1 MNRSSSTFSVLGQA
15 EWCQMLRSL
24 HKHRR
29 VDGIPGG
36 TGGVRCATRGLN
48 RKLMLKTRAV
58 FVSCL
63 LLVGS
68 MASVHAARDQPN
80 KGSRED
86 KALFLVARP
95 ELRDPIFKES
105 VVLMFPSSVGAG
117 EGLVVGLIINK
128 PARVALSEIFPND
141 KALEN
146 RSETAYFGGPV
157 DQQTLGVVFRAS
169 KAANQAALLFDDVYV
184 SFDTDFIKGLLKE
197 PKKTPDLRL
206 FVGRSEWAPAQ
217 LQNEMFM
224 KAWYGVWAGKNL
236 IFSPSPQS
244 LWRKL
249 VDRAESAP
257 VAERSQTYSL
267 QPRVLCLGLLQD
279 GDVGVGV
286 FPEGKKVLIGITSH
300 GRISRQ
306 SPGPAQ
312 LQVG

>member
-1 MNRSSSTFSVLGQA
+1 VVGCFRFGGFDSQSVGMNRSSSTFSVLGQA

-86 KALFLVARP
+86 KALLLVARP
-95 ELRDPIFKES
+95 ELPDPIFKES

-117 EGLVVGLIINK
+117 EGLVVGLIGVNK
-128 PARVALSEIFPND
+128 PARIALSEIFRND

-157 DQQTLGVVFRAS
+157 GRQAAGVVFRAS
-169 KAANQAALLFDDVYV
+169 KAA
-184 SFDTDFIKGLLKE
+184 
-197 PKKTPDLRL
+197 
-206 FVGRSEWAPAQ
+206 
-217 LQNEMFM
+217 
-224 KAWYGVWAGKNL
+224 
-236 IFSPSPQS
+236 
-244 LWRKL
+244 
-249 VDRAESAP
+249 
-257 VAERSQTYSL
+257 
-267 QPRVLCLGLLQD
+267 
-279 GDVGVGV
+279 
-286 FPEGKKVLIGITSH
+286 
-300 GRISRQ
+300 
-306 SPGPAQ
+306 
-312 LQVG
+312 